1 MFEGENT
8 VTFSKETA
16 YKLFSKFLSTL
27 LNSPIKITG
36 IETDYKGTTINFT
49 EETAKKEAKEKEIL
63 E

>member
-16 YKLFSKFLSTL
+16 YKLFSNFLSTL
-27 LNSPIKITG
+27 LNSPIKVTG
-36 IETDYKGTTINFT
+36 IETDYKGTTIDFT